1 MEKQFLLKFRG
12 VRGSIPVPGKS
23 TLKYGGN
30 TTCIELRI
38 NNNLIIVDSGTGIIN
53 LGYELMKEYSK
64 DFKPIKAIILFTHVH
79 LDHVIGLPFF
89 VPIYIGSTELNI
101 YGPRYYN
108 QDFKK
113 SLSMCMQSP
122 LFPVEFEDV
131 QSNCIVN
138 NIKEGEFII
147 INDSS
152 KPELD
157 NVFRPSKK
165 SDENSIKIYAY
176 QSYAHPND
184 GVLAYRFEYN
194 NKKVVIATDIEG
206 YKTPDVRL
214 SKFSKDVDLL
224 IADAQYTEE
233 EYQNTQGFGH
243 STVDMAIDLAKSAN
257 AKNLILFHHDPR
269 HNDEKLDDIYEYSKK
284 LFPNCKMAIEEETI
298 DILKL

>member
-1 MEKQFLLKFRG
+1 MKEQFLLKFRG
-12 VRGSIPVPGKS
+12 VRGSIPVPGKT
-23 TLKYGGN
+23 TLRYGGN

-38 NNNLIIVDSGTGIIN
+38 NDNLIIIDAGTGIIN
-53 LGYELMKEYSK
+53 LGNELMSEFVK
-64 DFKPIKAIILFTHVH
+64 DFKPIKATMLFTHVH
-79 LDHVIGLPFF
+79 LDHVMGLPFF
-89 VPIYIGSTELNI
+89 TPIYIGTTELNI
-101 YGPRYYN
+101 FGPKYYN
-108 QDFKK
+108 QNFKK

-122 LFPVEFEDV
+122 LFPVEFDDV
-131 QSNCIVN
+131 QSNCIVE

-147 INDSS
+147 INGNN

-184 GVLAYRFEYN
+184 GVLAYRIEYKG
-194 NKKVVIATDIEG
+194 KKVVIATDIEG

-224 IADAQYTEE
+224 VADAQYTDQ
-233 EYQNTQGFGH
+233 EYQNAQGFGH
-243 STVDMAIDLAKSAN
+243 STINMAIDLAKNAN
-257 AKNLILFHHDPR
+257 VKNLALFHHDPR
-269 HNDEKLDDIYEYSKK
+269 HSDEKLDEIFEYSKN
-284 LFPNCKMAIEEETI
+284 LLPSCRMAIEEEVI